1 MLEVRP
7 GTTCAAGHTQTTK
20 VERIRFLFLPRHRC
34 QGSLATTGG
43 WGIVTGPSGMKHEE
57 SAPRRKVWAAPTT
70 LCPLPA
76 LMKPRA
82 SKKHSF
88 LSGWFA
94 HEVPE
99 PFFRP
104 VISNEQCLCNSV
116 SIEVTGSVLH
126 GVVLTTERRV
136 RLCVNCLRI
145 TADFG
150 HIRRALRSQAI
161 WL

>member
-1 MLEVRP
+1 MFEVYP

-57 SAPRRKVWAAPTT
+57 SAPRRKVRATSTT

-76 LMKPRA
+76 LVKPSA
-82 SKKHSF
+82 SKKLSF
-88 LSGWFA
+88 LPGWFT

-99 PFFRP
+99 SFFRT
-104 VISNEQCLCNSV
+104 VIPHEQLLCNPI
-116 SIEVTGSVLH
+116 SIEVTGNVLH
-126 GVVLTTERRV
+126 GVVLTTDGRV
-136 RLCVNCLRI
+136 RFCVNCLRI

-150 HIRRALRSQAI
+150 HVRQAFRSRAT